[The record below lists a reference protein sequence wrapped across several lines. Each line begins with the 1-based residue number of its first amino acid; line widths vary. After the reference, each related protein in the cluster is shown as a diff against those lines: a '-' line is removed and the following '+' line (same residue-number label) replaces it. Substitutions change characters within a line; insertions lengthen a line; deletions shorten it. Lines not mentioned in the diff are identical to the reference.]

1 MTDFFYFYNSLLC
14 NSSKEP
20 ALSALQETAA
30 SFVSKKIEEISAKEA
45 YTDKKPAIGQPLDTA
60 SLSPLS
66 RFLLTRW
73 ARIIYLIFF
82 LFSFLRTTDSMS
94 CKKHLLLVF
103 ANCSQIIFCIGKC
116 HSSFINEDK

>member
-82 LFSFLRTTDSMS
+82 YSPFCELLTPCHPRSIYCLFL
-94 CKKHLLLVF
+94 
-103 ANCSQIIFCIGKC
+103 QIVAK
-116 HSSFINEDK
+116 